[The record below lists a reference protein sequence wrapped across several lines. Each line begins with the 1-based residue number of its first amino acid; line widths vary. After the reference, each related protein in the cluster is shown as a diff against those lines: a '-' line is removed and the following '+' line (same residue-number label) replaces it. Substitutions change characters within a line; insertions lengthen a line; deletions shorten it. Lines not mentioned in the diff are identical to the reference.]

1 MAKIKLEIDDFIY
14 EVREEL
20 LCYEEIGEKG
30 ADVWAA
36 DFKKWLDD
44 GRKKENIAVS
54 GGKTYFVIEDEA
66 EIFDIADEYLEAVE
80 NNSVAEYWKKF
91 Q

>member
-1 MAKIKLEIDDFIY
+1 MKIKLEIEDFIY
-14 EVREEL
+14 EVSQEL

-30 ADVWAA
+30 AQVWAG
-36 DFKKWLDD
+36 DFRKWLADTKQ
-44 GRKKENIAVS
+44 KKNVVTS
-54 GGKTYFVIEDEA
+54 GNKTFFVIEDEG